1 MWREGSPLLVG
12 VKIGAASVEN
22 NMEVSKKEEE
32 EDPATS
38 ILSIYPKEWKTH
50 LKRHM
55 HPHVQCSIIYSG
67 QDMEGPHMP
76 EDVTMDKE

>member
-1 MWREGSPLLVG
+1 MWRKGSPLLVG

-38 ILSIYPKEWKTH
+38 ILSIYPKE
-50 LKRHM
+50 
-55 HPHVQCSIIYSG
+55 
-67 QDMEGPHMP
+67 
-76 EDVTMDKE
+76 